1 MREQLAGPAGQAR
14 RRHCPRRAASRP
26 DGGGARHGILCH
38 RGVLTSGAANFSG
51 DAQPPQG
58 CSVSKEV
65 SQPPWSCLTSFWV
78 LDLLG
83 DAQPPWGC
91 ANFWECPTALGM
103 PNFFG
108 DAQTPWTCLT
118 SLGCPVSLRVQN
130 LFGNAQPPQG
140 YLTSS
145 EMLKLLGD
153 AQPSHEHVL
162 KKKETSILWASK
174 SPPGCP
180 PSRSP
185 LKGN

>member
-83 DAQPPWGC
+83 DAQPPWGWDTSLGVRKLLGMPNRLGDAQLLWGC
-91 ANFWECPTALGM
+91 SNSLDMPNLLGMPSLLKGAKSLWECPTSSGILDLLR
-103 PNFFG
+103 
-108 DAQTPWTCLT
+108 DAQAPWRCSTF
-118 SLGCPVSLRVQN
+118 P
-130 LFGNAQPPQG
+130 
-140 YLTSS
+140 
-145 EMLKLLGD
+145 
-153 AQPSHEHVL
+153 
-162 KKKETSILWASK
+162 
-174 SPPGCP
+174 
-180 PSRSP
+180 
-185 LKGN
+185 